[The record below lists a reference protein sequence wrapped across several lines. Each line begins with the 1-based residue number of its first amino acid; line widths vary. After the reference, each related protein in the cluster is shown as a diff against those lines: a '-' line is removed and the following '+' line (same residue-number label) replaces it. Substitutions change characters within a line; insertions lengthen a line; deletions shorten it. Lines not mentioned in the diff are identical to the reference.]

1 MLNGPTLTPPP
12 PPPLFFV
19 NIFGNPLTLPSVDV
33 IFEWPIKAFPNYD
46 LTVG

>member
-1 MLNGPTLTPPP
+1 MLNEPTL
-12 PPPLFFV
+12 